1 MIRRILLAIP
11 ILFVAWI
18 IVLAVVMRVGG
29 EAPGAFVPWPSE
41 TFIASLP
48 QDVAITSRSTISVT
62 LQSDQTDL
70 TQRLYEAG
78 ARLVLPA
85 GLDACIPAFLLRPV
99 EGGQNPRSE
108 T

>member
-11 ILFVAWI
+11 ILLVIWI
-18 IVLAVVMRVGG
+18 FVLAVVMRIGG
-29 EAPGAFVPWPSE
+29 EAPGAFVPLPSE

-70 TQRLYEAG
+70 TQRLYAAG

-99 EGGQNPRSE
+99 DGA
-108 T
+108 